1 LYAPRSTLKSVPAPA
16 RRRIA
21 AVMAAALLFLALG
34 LWTNGPHFPNWQ
46 PQPDALLAQV
56 MRHDVR
62 LASARS
68 PRERVESLLDLA
80 DALQTV
86 AREIA
91 DAASPDDLEALAKMY
106 ENVVTGGI
114 VKQAQS
120 APAADQAK
128 VVEGVAERLQKAAE
142 DAESV
147 AKLQPEERAE
157 PLHAIARAARAGE
170 QQLPHID
177 RKARRRDDPFA
188 PPTVLFASLAL
199 ADLTPGLSP
208 KERIEQF
215 RRNRALIEK
224 MVNNSLKL
232 ADKNEPL
239 QRAEVCREMAEQ
251 LAEEIRQANA
261 DANGARSVELSRHLN
276 VLLKQGVAA
285 NLKAA
290 NKGIPDGA
298 SEKKRLETE
307 QEGVIGTL
315 RELEANWLMVGGI
328 PSEDDN
334 RALREVQEGR
344 AAVEK
349 AMPRKGKN

>member
-56 MRHDVR
+56 MHHDVR

-68 PRERVESLLDLA
+68 PRERMESLADLA
-80 DALQTV
+80 DVLQV
-86 AREIA
+86 DARELA
-91 DAASPDDLEALAKMY
+91 DAAAPDDLGALARMY
-106 ENVVTGGI
+106 ERVVKEGI
-114 VKQAQS
+114 VKQARA
-120 APAADQAK
+120 APAADRAK
-128 VVEGVAERLQKAAE
+128 VAEGVAERLQKAAE

-170 QQLPHID
+170 QELLHID

-199 ADLTPGLSP
+199 ADPTPGLSP
-208 KERIEQF
+208 KERVEQF
-215 RRNRALIEK
+215 RRNRALIEW
-224 MVNNSLKL
+224 MVDNSLKL
-232 ADKNEPL
+232 LEKDEPL
-239 QRAEVCREMAEQ
+239 HRATVCREMADQ
-251 LAEEIRQANA
+251 LAEEIRQANKGS
-261 DANGARSVELSRHLN
+261 DGARAVELARHLN

-290 NKGIPDGA
+290 SKVIPPGT
-298 SEKKRLETE
+298 SEYERLEAE
-307 QEGVIGTL
+307 QEHAIEAL
-315 RELEANWLMVGGI
+315 RKLKTDWLVAGGI